1 MFFVPGTFDI
11 LVLGNTRR
19 QRRINYLIMPIT
31 RSSDPHF
38 TRNYLISM
46 DEAQEITFDIFEI
59 LLNFC
64 VFLIF
69 LEILQMLK
77 PLIGWDTALSK
88 MKIRVLQRN
97 SEPNKGNNS
106 LIWHLFHSKWPR
118 IDRGI
123 SGYHFWHFWNFAQ
136 FLSFSDFL
144 GNSPN
149 IEIPYWLRYST
160 FKVEDMHFTKE
171 LWTY

>member
-1 MFFVPGTFDI
+1 MFFVHGTFGI

-69 LEILQMLK
+69 LEILQILK
-77 PLIGWDTALSK
+77 PLIGWDTALLK
-88 MKIRVLQRN
+88 LKIRVLQRN
-97 SEPNKGNNS
+97 SEPNKANNS
-106 LIWHLFHSKWPR
+106 LIWPLFHSKWRR
-118 IDRGI
+118 IDWGS
-123 SGYHFWHFWNFAQ
+123 SGDHFWHFWIFAQ
-136 FLSFSDFL
+136 FLCFSDFF
-144 GNSPN
+144 GNPPN
-149 IEIPYWLRYST
+149 IETPYWLRYST

-171 LWTY
+171 FRT

>member
-1 MFFVPGTFDI
+1 MFLVHGAFDI

-38 TRNYLISM
+38 TQNYLISM

-69 LEILQMLK
+69 FEIVQILK
-77 PLIGWDTALSK
+77 PFIDRGTALLK
-88 MKIRVLQRN
+88 LKIRVLQRN
-97 SEPNKGNNS
+97 SEPNKANNS
-106 LIWHLFHSKWPR
+106 LI
-118 IDRGI
+118 
-123 SGYHFWHFWNFAQ
+123 
-136 FLSFSDFL
+136 
-144 GNSPN
+144 
-149 IEIPYWLRYST
+149 
-160 FKVEDMHFTKE
+160 
-171 LWTY
+171 